1 MDARDFV
8 RLENASRAAMA
19 YIPDDAPH
27 NINRLATAALPAIGI
42 LVASAL
48 VLFAII

>member
-1 MDARDFV
+1 MDAKDFI

-19 YIPDDAPH
+19 YIPDDTPH
-27 NINRLATAALPAIGI
+27 NVNRLLTAALPAFGI

-48 VLFAII
+48 MLAAVL